1 MVKRKNKAYQSVIS
15 TCSFPFPF
23 VGLNVQIYLI
33 LSTRNI
39 DPLTGQRLKLSVEVW
54 VVGTILNPV
63 ILLKSLSFQFKSVE
77 I

>member
-15 TCSFPFPF
+15 TCSFPF

-39 DPLTGQRLKLSVEVW
+39 DPLTGQRLKLSV
-54 VVGTILNPV
+54 
-63 ILLKSLSFQFKSVE
+63 
-77 I
+77 